1 MIVRPYYTFESGC
14 AGYLFGCGGL
24 GKCAV
29 VDVHTRDIDAC
40 IAFAAAKEM
49 QITHVIDT
57 HVHADHRS
65 GGPALAARVG
75 AAYCLHASADVDLP
89 FEPLHDGQEVALGN
103 TRIHVLHT
111 PGHTPESVCLVVTDL
126 RRGPEPWFVLTG
138 DTLFVGAVGRPDLP
152 GRLEESAGEL
162 FDSIHRK
169 LLVLPGELEVYP
181 AHFAGSAC
189 GAGISGKPSTTL
201 AFERRYNSLL
211 ALDRDAFIAAV
222 AEVPPKPAEMAAI
235 MRFNRGRAGPQ

>member
-1 MIVRPYYTFESGC
+1 MIFRPYYTFETGC

-29 VDVHTRDIDAC
+29 VDAHERDIDAY

-65 GGPALAARVG
+65 GGPALAARAG
-75 AAYCLHASADVDLP
+75 AAYCVHASADVDVP
-89 FEPLHDGQEVALGN
+89 FEPLYDGQELALGN

-152 GRLEESAGEL
+152 GRVHESAGEL
-162 FDSIHRK
+162 FDSIHHK

-201 AFERRYNSLL
+201 AFERRYNPLL